1 MEGDLVKIIIEA
13 VIIVAAFFVG
23 RYVLPKYKTN
33 IQNAATQFQ
42 VLLNYAESFCA
53 YARQFLDC
61 SGEEKMN
68 DVVKKLR
75 SICEEKSIEIPDDE
89 ILRAIAQKAY
99 DAMIAGENSS
109 KVIIESAVEEL
120 RTIPTYGSSEGILTT
135 NAEEQSELIDINNLK
150 DKEQAYDPF
159 DDDMK

>member
-1 MEGDLVKIIIEA
+1 MEGDLLKIIIEA
-13 VIIVAAFFVG
+13 ALVAIAFFVG
-23 RYVLPKYKTN
+23 RYVLPKYKIN
-33 IQNAATQFQ
+33 IQNAAMQFE

-61 SGEEKMN
+61 SGKEKMD
-68 DVVKKLR
+68 DVVNKLR
-75 SICEEKSIEIPDDE
+75 AICEEKGIDVPDDE
-89 ILRAIAQKAY
+89 TLRAIAQKAY

-109 KVIIESAVEEL
+109 KVIIESAIENIK
-120 RTIPTYGSSEGILTT
+120 TTTYESNSA
-135 NAEEQSELIDINNLK
+135 NVEEQSELIDIANSD